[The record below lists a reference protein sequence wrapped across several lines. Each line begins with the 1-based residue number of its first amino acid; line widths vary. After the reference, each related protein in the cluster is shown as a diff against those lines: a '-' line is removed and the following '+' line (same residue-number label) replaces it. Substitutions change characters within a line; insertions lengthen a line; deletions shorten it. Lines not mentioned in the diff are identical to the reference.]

1 MNNWMPDLGR
11 GWLIVI
17 PIAVVVAIC
26 IAAWPSEPQE
36 LNHLAIISKS
46 LGSAHVEK
54 VDPPVGP
61 FNIVNPSSRYFK
73 VAVPAT
79 KRTYYVEAYYSMW
92 SMASDAPVY
101 RYRYWREMP
110 FGLYIPIKS

>member
-1 MNNWMPDLGR
+1 MPDLGR

-26 IAAWPSEPQE
+26 ITAWPSEPQE
-36 LNHLAIISKS
+36 PNHLAIISKS

-61 FNIVNPSSRYFK
+61 FNIVKPSSRYFK
-73 VAVPAT
+73 VVVPAI
-79 KRTYYVEAYYSMW
+79 KRTYYVEAYYSNVVNGVGRPSISVSLLARNAFW
-92 SMASDAPVY
+92 TIYPD
-101 RYRYWREMP
+101 
-110 FGLYIPIKS
+110 